1 MKPPVPGLILS
12 ILVVTGA
19 GLRVAQ
25 WNDAFSRTPDERVY
39 TDDARRVALGG
50 LREFPV
56 LVAEYQKDSR
66 LWIYPPPTRVGEIAV
81 VAAMMKISGLDDESA
96 GSRAS
101 CVASIAALAILAVVA
116 ARFLPPWAA
125 IYATACLAISL
136 PALIIA
142 FRCWGDALM
151 EFLGLL
157 MVWATCEL
165 CRGPRQWWKYGALVA
180 AGSASVLVKE
190 SGAVIYLGCALYL
203 LAMLARERA
212 WRELLSLVFAGL
224 VGAALAIGCL
234 SAAAGGAASMLMVW
248 RHVGQGLS
256 VNDYGLQYQSG
267 PWLRFFH
274 AFWILTPVNLVLSA
288 IAISVAVARRRLK
301 ELRLFAWI
309 AVSLVMSIL
318 LMPISQ
324 NFRYLS
330 PIYGC
335 MYLLGGMGL
344 WFLVDR
350 AGRFSMALLFVS
362 GMLVLAMGF
371 RDYEVLRRVYIGV
384 ELQDLPVR
392 MVLEELTLI

>member
-1 MKPPVPGLILS
+1 MKPPVLGLILS
-12 ILVVTGA
+12 ILVLTGA
-19 GLRVAQ
+19 ALRVAQ
-25 WNDAFSRTPDERVY
+25 LNDAVSRTPDERVY

-56 LVAEYQKDSR
+56 LVAEYHEDSR

-81 VAAMMKISGLDDESA
+81 VAATMKISGLDDESA
-96 GSRAS
+96 GSRVS
-101 CVASIAALAILAVVA
+101 CAASIASLAILAVMA
-116 ARFLPPWAA
+116 ARILPPWAA

-136 PALIIA
+136 PALVIA

-165 CRGPRQWWKYGALVA
+165 CHGSRKWWKYGALVA

-203 LAMLARERA
+203 LAMLAREQA
-212 WRELLSLVFAGL
+212 WREMFSLVFAGL
-224 VGAALAIGCL
+224 VGAALAVCCL
-234 SAAAGGAASMLMVW
+234 SAAAGGAASVLKVW
-248 RHVGQGLS
+248 KHVGQGLS
-256 VNDYGLQYQSG
+256 INDYGTQYQSG
-267 PWLRFFH
+267 PWLQFFH
-274 AFWILTPVNLVLSA
+274 AFWILTPVNLVLTA
-288 IAISVAVARRRLK
+288 IAISVAVACSRPK
-301 ELRLFAWI
+301 ELRLLSWI
-309 AVSLVMSIL
+309 AVLLTMSVL
-318 LMPISQ
+318 LTPISQ

-344 WFLVDR
+344 WVLLER
-350 AGRFSMALLFVS
+350 AGRFSTTLLLVA